1 MHGDTYRTFW
11 KETDTFKDHSI
22 LKDIIIFTPE
32 VSIASDKKLLAAFPL
47 NPVFDPPQFFSTS

>member
-11 KETDTFKDHSI
+11 KETDTFKDHTV

-32 VSIASDKKLLAAFPL
+32 VSIVSDKKLLAAFPL
-47 NPVFDPPQFFSTS
+47 NPVFDPP